1 MIDTVFVS
9 STVID
14 LKSERRCLSQV
25 IKDLG
30 YKAVLSENMETQP
43 LSSEEVCTRWARNCD
58 IYILVLGERYGCI
71 IPKYDIS
78 PTELEFQVAK
88 ESDPEK
94 ILVYVK
100 DIEQRELRQQVF
112 VNRVEDFTAGYFRG
126 NPFHS
131 IDELE
136 QRVRMDLIRLMAR
149 KRAKQGYP
157 LFLSKMIIDTSL
169 QQRLLTYY
177 NKLDQSGR
185 LLLRLLYH
193 NPGITER
200 EIMRGQKINQKRV
213 FHVIYPLIKMNMLFA
228 EGQENIFFCVPAD
241 RKAYWDALFD
251 TINRIHSAGEKI
263 CFLTLEDI
271 FSTYEHYLEND

>member
-1 MIDTVFVS
+1 MLDTVFVS

-14 LKSERRCLSQV
+14 LKLERRCLSQV

-30 YKAVLSENMETQP
+30 YKAILSEDLETQS
-43 LSSEEVCTRWARNCD
+43 LSSEEVCTKWARNCD
-58 IYILVLGERYGCI
+58 VYILVLGERYGCI
-71 IPKYDIS
+71 IPEYDIS

-88 ESDPEK
+88 ESDSEK

-100 DIEQRELRQQVF
+100 DIEQREPRQQAF
-112 VNRVEDFTAGYFRG
+112 VSRVEDFTGGYFRG
-126 NPFHS
+126 NSFHG

-136 QRVRMDLIRLMAR
+136 QRVRMDLMRLMAR

-169 QQRLLTYY
+169 QQQLLTYY
-177 NKLDQSGR
+177 NRLDQQGR
-185 LLLRLLYH
+185 QLLHLLYH

-200 EIMRGQKINQKRV
+200 EIMRIQKINQKYV
-213 FHVIYPLIKMNMLFA
+213 FHVVYPLVQMDMLFA
-228 EGQENIFFCVPAD
+228 EGQENIFFCIPAD
-241 RKAYWDALFD
+241 RKAYWDALYD

-271 FSTYEHYLEND
+271 FYTYEHYLEND